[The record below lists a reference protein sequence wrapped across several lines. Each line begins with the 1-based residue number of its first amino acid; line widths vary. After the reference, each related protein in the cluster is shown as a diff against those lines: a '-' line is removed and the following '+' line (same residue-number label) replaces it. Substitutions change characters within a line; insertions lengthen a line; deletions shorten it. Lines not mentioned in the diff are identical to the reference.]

1 MLVINFKAYTDGD
14 WGLNSELLTNHI
26 SRYFEQD
33 YYEYTILDDEVYEFR
48 RTYTD
53 DELTDAVNFLT
64 NLRNSLYG
72 RDYETDVIKEYFN
85 TVIDAINDA
94 ISNNTYNVF
103 VDSDT
108 GEKLAQFTCSMYS
121 NTELEFYGGFFDA
134 NIKKIKHIDYE

>member
-64 NLRNSLYG
+64 SLRNSLHG
-72 RDYETDVIKEYFN
+72 RDYETDVINEYFN
-85 TVIDAINDA
+85 AVIDAINNA
-94 ISNNTYNVF
+94 INSNTHNVF
-103 VDSDT
+103 TDVDT
-108 GEKLAQFTCSMYS
+108 GEKLAQFSCNMYS
-121 NTELEFYGGFFDA
+121 NTELEFYGGFFDV
-134 NIKKIKHIDYE
+134 NIKKIKNIEYE